1 MNFFQERFSI
11 LAIGLLAAL
20 PATSEAQPV
29 QTGGPIR
36 ILVGFP
42 AGGTIDVV
50 ARVLAERIKDDLGA
64 PVVIESRVGAGGQI
78 AAVALKSA
86 APDGRTFMLAPDHT
100 MVIVPLTVRE
110 PGYDP
115 LRDMVAV
122 AQVARYVGAFAVS
135 AAVPAKTFTEYLAW
149 ARANPASANIG
160 IPAPGSKPHFGMLAL
175 ARETGAKL
183 TTVPYKGSAPLVQDL
198 LGGQIAAGTTAMGDF
213 LDHHA
218 AGKLRIVGVI
228 DPKRVA
234 QLPEVPTFLEQGYK
248 IDLNYWLGMFAPA
261 GTPAP
266 IVERVNAA
274 LGRALANPEVR
285 ERMIKIVFEPAFG
298 SPAQL
303 TALIQADAR
312 YWEPLVKA
320 SGWVPQ

>member
-1 MNFFQERFSI
+1 MSRFYKSAVLLCA
-11 LAIGLLAAL
+11 LALLAAS
-20 PATSEAQPV
+20 PALLRAQ
-29 QTGGPIR
+29 GGPIR

-64 PVVIESRVGAGGQI
+64 PVVIESKVGAGGQI
-78 AAVALKSA
+78 AAQVLKTA
-86 APDGRTFMLAPDHT
+86 APDGRTLMLAPDHT
-100 MVIVPLTVRE
+100 MVIVPLTLKE

-122 AQVARYVGAFAVS
+122 AQVARYIGAFAV
-135 AAVPAKTFTEYLAW
+135 AANVPAKNFTEYLAW

-198 LGGQIAAGTTAMGDF
+198 LGGQIAAGTTALGDF

-218 AGKLRIVGVI
+218 AGKLRIIGVI
-228 DPKRVA
+228 DPRRVA
-234 QLPEVPTFLEQGYK
+234 LIPEVPTFLEQGYK

-266 IVERVNAA
+266 LVERINAA
-274 LGRALANPEVR
+274 LGKALANPEVR
-285 ERMIKIVFEPAFG
+285 ERMTKIVFEPAFG

-303 TALIQADAR
+303 TALMQADAR

-320 SGWVPQ
+320 SGWVLQ